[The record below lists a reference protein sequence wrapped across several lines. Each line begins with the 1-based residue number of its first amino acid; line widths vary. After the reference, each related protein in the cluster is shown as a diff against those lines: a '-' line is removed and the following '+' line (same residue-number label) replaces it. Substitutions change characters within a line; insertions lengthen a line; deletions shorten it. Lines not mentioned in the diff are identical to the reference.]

1 MEKIKIEVGIKD
13 GAGAK
18 HLVHLLTADE
28 DSIDWVLLDS
38 IIEKAGLV
46 IVDSV
51 VNEPEESELDPY
63 FEDGYWRL
71 PYLMN
76 GAGGFGGGVGEM
88 KDETKEGVIQMYKDY
103 HS

>member
-1 MEKIKIEVGIKD
+1 MEKIKIEVGIGD

-28 DSIDWVLLDS
+28 DSINWVVLDS

-51 VNEPEESELDPY
+51 VNDDQSSE
-63 FEDGYWRL
+63 
-71 PYLMN
+71 N
-76 GAGGFGGGVGEM
+76 
-88 KDETKEGVIQMYKDY
+88 TN
-103 HS
+103 